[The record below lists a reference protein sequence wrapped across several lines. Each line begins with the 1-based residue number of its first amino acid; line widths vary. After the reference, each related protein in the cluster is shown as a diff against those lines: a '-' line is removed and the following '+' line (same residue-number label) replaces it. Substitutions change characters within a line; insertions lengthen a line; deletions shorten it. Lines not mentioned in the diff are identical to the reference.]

1 MTIAEFLSNEDSLTL
16 CAELQTA
23 VKGGTF
29 LCDRLQFMVPDNSFR
44 FKISGTFYL
53 KDSEP

>member
-16 CAELQTA
+16 CAEPQTT

-53 KDSEP
+53 EDSEA